1 MADKRMMS
9 KSVIDTDVFLDMP
22 TSTQCLYF
30 QLLLRADDDGFLKN
44 AKTIMRTV
52 GASQDDMKLLIA
64 KQYLILFDSGTIV
77 IKHWRIHNYI
87 KKDRYK
93 PTDCE
98 EARLIDVND
107 KGEYILPEP
116 TCIQNGT
123 TTEPT
128 CIQNGTTTEPTC
140 IQNGTTTE
148 PTCIQNGTTTEPTCI
163 QNGTSGKVRLEIE
176 LGKSKGSVNKKI
188 KKESAL
194 SADVKR
200 QKLFASYQEKIKPIS
215 GSVEGDRLS
224 SLLDDY
230 GLDLCLKAIDRAV
243 LRKRRSLR
251 YISGILRSWQKD
263 GYDEPKEENDDRR
276 YVKKSESPPEEVN
289 NIPF

>member
-98 EARLIDVND
+98 ETRLIDVND
-107 KGEYILPEP
+107 KGEYILLEP

-128 CIQNGTTTEPTC
+128 CIQSGTVLEPSRN
-140 IQNGTTTE
+140 QVGSKME
-148 PTCIQNGTTTEPTCI
+148 PQVRDR
-163 QNGTSGKVRLEIE
+163 VRLEIE

-194 SADVKR
+194 PAEVKR

>member
-98 EARLIDVND
+98 ETRLIDVND
-107 KGEYILPEP
+107 KGEYILLEP

-140 IQNGTTTE
+140 IQNGTTM
-148 PTCIQNGTTTEPTCI
+148 EPTCI

>member
-98 EARLIDVND
+98 ETRLIDVND
-107 KGEYILPEP
+107 KGEYILL
-116 TCIQNGT
+116 
-123 TTEPT
+123 
-128 CIQNGTTTEPTC
+128 
-140 IQNGTTTE
+140 E

-163 QNGTSGKVRLEIE
+163 QNGTSGKVRLEIELE

>member
-107 KGEYILPEP
+107 KGEYILP
-116 TCIQNGT
+116 
-123 TTEPT
+123 EPT

>member
-98 EARLIDVND
+98 ETRLIDIND
-107 KGEYILPEP
+107 KGEYILL
-116 TCIQNGT
+116 
-123 TTEPT
+123 
-128 CIQNGTTTEPTC
+128 
-140 IQNGTTTE
+140 E

>member
-22 TSTQCLYF
+22 ASTQCLYF
-30 QLLLRADDDGFLKN
+30 HLLLRADDDGFLKN

-107 KGEYILPEP
+107 KGEYILLEP

-123 TTEPT
+123 TAEPT
-128 CIQNGTTTEPTC
+128 CIQNGTTAEPTC
-140 IQNGTTTE
+140 IQNGTT
-148 PTCIQNGTTTEPTCI
+148 
-163 QNGTSGKVRLEIE
+163 GKVRLEIE

-194 SADVKR
+194 PAEVKR
-200 QKLFASYQEKIKPIS
+200 RKLFTSYQEKIKPIS

>member
-107 KGEYILPEP
+107 KGEYILL
-116 TCIQNGT
+116 
-123 TTEPT
+123 
-128 CIQNGTTTEPTC
+128 
-140 IQNGTTTE
+140 
-148 PTCIQNGTTTEPTCI
+148 EPTCI

-194 SADVKR
+194 PAEVKR
-200 QKLFASYQEKIKPIS
+200 RKLFTSYQEKIKPIS

>member
-1 MADKRMMS
+1 MVERRETMADKRMMS

-22 TSTQCLYF
+22 ASTQCLYF
-30 QLLLRADDDGFLKN
+30 HLLLRADDDGFLKN

-107 KGEYILPEP
+107 KGEYILLEP

-123 TTEPT
+123 TAEPT
-128 CIQNGTTTEPTC
+128 CIQNGTTA
-140 IQNGTTTE
+140 
-148 PTCIQNGTTTEPTCI
+148 EPTCI

-194 SADVKR
+194 PAEVKR
-200 QKLFASYQEKIKPIS
+200 RKLFTSYQEKIKPIS

>member
-107 KGEYILPEP
+107 KGEYILLEP

-128 CIQNGTTTEPTC
+128 CIQYGTVLEPSRN
-140 IQNGTTTE
+140 QVGSKME
-148 PTCIQNGTTTEPTCI
+148 PQVRDR
-163 QNGTSGKVRLEIE
+163 VRLEIE

-251 YISGILRSWQKD
+251 YISGILRSWQQD
-263 GYDEPKEENDDRR
+263 GYDEPKEENDDGR

>member
-98 EARLIDVND
+98 ETRLIDVND
-107 KGEYILPEP
+107 KGEYILLEP

-123 TTEPT
+123 TTKPT
-128 CIQNGTTTEPTC
+128 F
-140 IQNGTTTE
+140 
-148 PTCIQNGTTTEPTCI
+148 I

>member
-98 EARLIDVND
+98 ETRLIDVND
-107 KGEYILPEP
+107 KGEYILLEP

-128 CIQNGTTTEPTC
+128 CIQNGTT
-140 IQNGTTTE
+140 
-148 PTCIQNGTTTEPTCI
+148 
-163 QNGTSGKVRLEIE
+163 GKVRLEIE

>member
-98 EARLIDVND
+98 ETRLIDVND
-107 KGEYILPEP
+107 KGEYILP
-116 TCIQNGT
+116 
-123 TTEPT
+123 
-128 CIQNGTTTEPTC
+128 EPTC

>member
-98 EARLIDVND
+98 ETRLIDVND
-107 KGEYILPEP
+107 KGEYILLEP

-128 CIQNGTTTEPTC
+128 CIQYGTVLEPSRN
-140 IQNGTTTE
+140 QVGSKME
-148 PTCIQNGTTTEPTCI
+148 PQVRDR
-163 QNGTSGKVRLEIE
+163 VRLEIE

>member
-98 EARLIDVND
+98 ETRLIDVND
-107 KGEYILPEP
+107 KGEYILL
-116 TCIQNGT
+116 
-123 TTEPT
+123 
-128 CIQNGTTTEPTC
+128 
-140 IQNGTTTE
+140 E

>member
-98 EARLIDVND
+98 ETRLIDVND
-107 KGEYILPEP
+107 KGEYILLEP

-123 TTEPT
+123 T
-128 CIQNGTTTEPTC
+128 
-140 IQNGTTTE
+140 
-148 PTCIQNGTTTEPTCI
+148 
-163 QNGTSGKVRLEIE
+163 GKVRLEIE

>member
-22 TSTQCLYF
+22 ASTQCLYF
-30 QLLLRADDDGFLKN
+30 HLLLRADDDGFLKN

-107 KGEYILPEP
+107 KGEYILL
-116 TCIQNGT
+116 
-123 TTEPT
+123 
-128 CIQNGTTTEPTC
+128 
-140 IQNGTTTE
+140 E

-176 LGKSKGSVNKKI
+176 LGNSKGSVNKKI